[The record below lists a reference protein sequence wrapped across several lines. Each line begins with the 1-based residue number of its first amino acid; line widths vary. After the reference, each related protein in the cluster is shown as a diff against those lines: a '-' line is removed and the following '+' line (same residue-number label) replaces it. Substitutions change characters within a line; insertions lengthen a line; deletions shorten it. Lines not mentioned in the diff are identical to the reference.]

1 MMMTSRT
8 KIVVYSH
15 GVLIYPGNNTAK
27 EALLEY
33 SYTLAQYSFQKKP
46 PTWRMQ
52 KVITKVYASWN
63 KTRTEFRFHVNLL
76 DDLFKALDYKGIKR
90 NMIEVEHM
98 KPSMGDPIDFTKNS
112 LHTLRDYQNPIAD
125 HLSVP
130 NLPIKVTNLQT
141 GRGKAVKNSCP
152 VRTPSGWVPMGDI
165 KLGDKVV
172 SQDGSSTKVT
182 GVYPQGELP
191 MNLITFNDGRSIECC
206 DEHLWECYRPNWGT
220 HGGEAIRT
228 VNTTEMKRIMKLSN
242 SRLYIPYVKPE
253 LREDTPESRQID
265 ECIPPY
271 VLGALLGDGSLS
283 NGTVNVSNFDIE
295 VKEMFRGLI
304 DSDLRI
310 VDRNDGTFAVSKRDD
325 LNKNKWTQ
333 YLRYLDLMGKRSW
346 EKHIPRLYLEGS
358 FKQRIELIQGM
369 MDTDGTAGTDGRF
382 TYTTTSKQMAEDFQ
396 YLVRSVGGWAKISSR
411 YTHYTYNNIKKRG
424 RLAYTLS
431 LKYRTPED
439 FFTLPRKRNRVSND
453 SQYNN
458 AWLKVESIVDSKA
471 GEATCI
477 SVDHPSKL
485 FVVKDFIVTHN
496 TLIALTAMAR
506 LGVRTAINLRGGY
519 VDRWIPDLK
528 EFFNLGKGELL
539 VIRGRDALLSL
550 INMAVSK
557 DPDLDRV
564 KVIIFTSKTI
574 YNYIKEFDLDPN
586 NFIYQVRPENLY
598 EILGVGLKIVDELH
612 EDYHLNFKSDI
623 YSNVANGIYL
633 SATLDTKD
641 PFRNRMYNIAH
652 PPDTWLA
659 AEYDAYVEVRAK
671 NYTMVDLDSVR
682 TTQRGDVKYSHTAYE
697 ASILKNPTLREN
709 YCKIIYE
716 SFAYEFFTESPYEP
730 GQKAMIFCSTVDMC
744 NVVRDYLL
752 TKTVDLTV
760 EVFVA
765 GVPTKILLH
774 SDIVVTTVES
784 AGTAVDVKGL
794 KVVCLTRALDK
805 FEKNEQIKGRL
816 RKMSPPWED
825 VRPILIYLNNV
836 LVEKHMTYHAN
847 KLKFWKKLVH
857 SHKTYTLETRL

>member
-1 MMMTSRT
+1 MMIQSKT
-8 KIVVYSH
+8 KFVVYSH

-130 NLPIKVTNLQT
+130 NIPIKVTNLQT
-141 GRGKAVKNSCP
+141 GRGK
-152 VRTPSGWVPMGDI
+152 
-165 KLGDKVV
+165 
-172 SQDGSSTKVT
+172 
-182 GVYPQGELP
+182 
-191 MNLITFNDGRSIECC
+191 
-206 DEHLWECYRPNWGT
+206 
-220 HGGEAIRT
+220 
-228 VNTTEMKRIMKLSN
+228 
-242 SRLYIPYVKPE
+242 
-253 LREDTPESRQID
+253 
-265 ECIPPY
+265 
-271 VLGALLGDGSLS
+271 
-283 NGTVNVSNFDIE
+283 
-295 VKEMFRGLI
+295 
-304 DSDLRI
+304 
-310 VDRNDGTFAVSKRDD
+310 
-325 LNKNKWTQ
+325 
-333 YLRYLDLMGKRSW
+333 
-346 EKHIPRLYLEGS
+346 
-358 FKQRIELIQGM
+358 
-369 MDTDGTAGTDGRF
+369 
-382 TYTTTSKQMAEDFQ
+382 
-396 YLVRSVGGWAKISSR
+396 
-411 YTHYTYNNIKKRG
+411 
-424 RLAYTLS
+424 
-431 LKYRTPED
+431 
-439 FFTLPRKRNRVSND
+439 
-453 SQYNN
+453 
-458 AWLKVESIVDSKA
+458 
-471 GEATCI
+471 
-477 SVDHPSKL
+477 
-485 FVVKDFIVTHN
+485 
-496 TLIALTAMAR
+496 TLIALTAMSR

-598 EILGVGLKIVDELH
+598 EVLGVGLKIVDELH

-697 ASILKNPTLREN
+697 ASILENPTLREN

-836 LVEKHMTYHAN
+836 LVEKHMTYHSN